1 MIIFPYVAYDT
12 GCKILYSLDP
22 IQFLFRSFAP
32 NMKYSL
38 LKTKALIM
46 LVKVFLSKACLT
58 RLICPSCAMQLDT
71 VEPMCYM
78 SVWDPGQL
86 PGP

>member
-1 MIIFPYVAYDT
+1 MIIFPYVADDT

-46 LVKVFLSKACLT
+46 LVKVLCLT

-78 SVWDPGQL
+78 SGWDPGQL